1 MDITQEAFNR
11 FLNWLHPDSEQAAR
25 EYEALRRRVIGW
37 FERRGCAVAEELA
50 DQAFDRVIRR
60 VAASTDPSVIK
71 PLPYFYKVVSN
82 LHLEYVETYAKKR
95 GEQLPETWLE
105 AVQSLGEKTN
115 EQTFH
120 CLENCLQRLPT
131 ANREL
136 ILAYYQENKRA
147 KIDLRKEL
155 AANFGLSL
163 ELLRVQVYRIRMTL
177 QKCLTDCLQ
186 LN

>member
-1 MDITQEAFNR
+1 MDITQEEFNR

-37 FERRGCAVAEELA
+37 FERRGCPVAEELA

-71 PLPYFYKVVSN
+71 PLPYFYRVVSN

-95 GEQLPETWLE
+95 GEQLPETWPE
-105 AVQSLGEKTN
+105 ATQSLEQETN
-115 EQTFH
+115 EPTFH
-120 CLENCLQRLPT
+120 CLENCLHTLPA

-136 ILAYYQENKRA
+136 ILAYYQQNKQA

-155 AANFGLSL
+155 ANNFGLSVG
-163 ELLRVQVYRIRMTL
+163 LLRVQVYRIRVVL
-177 QKCLTDCLQ
+177 QKCVRECLQ
-186 LN
+186 LG